1 MKDTS
6 RSEEIENQ
14 HQKFRQTARKLGADE
29 SPDALDK
36 AFDQLEPK
44 QANLPKK
51 GKTKDTKAG

>member
-36 AFDQLEPK
+36 AFDKLEPQK
-44 QANLPKK
+44 VEKEPVPDRQNNDA
-51 GKTKDTKAG
+51 